1 MATSPRSLVEKQVRA
16 IRRRLVLQSLVQ
28 TLFVA
33 WACALVVGGLWFLG
47 RELFFR
53 LSPEWLRWTIPGA
66 LLGVGTLIALA
77 NSWLKAPSLVNA
89 SLVLDERCDLKE
101 RVTTFL
107 TLPGEMLEQPVGQ
120 ALAQDVHD
128 QIARLN
134 TSGKFPVRVRWQT
147 ALLPVGAA
155 ALAIVAAI
163 FGPRLGGI
171 SFASSTK
178 TTKPAIDTKEIQQ
191 QLDNL
196 KKASFTPKDAEL
208 KSEKLKEL
216 EAAWDK
222 LVNKSIEPNNEDKIR
237 ERVGEMKTLEDA
249 LKRRADELKSQAG
262 KAKDIQQLLKE
273 LARMDD
279 NKLQAGPAKDL
290 EDALAK
296 GELQKAREILDKL
309 AKDMKAGKLDPE
321 QLKKLGDQFEQLHQ
335 KMKKALDREEMKK
348 DLADKLKKGDIN
360 KEQFDREME
369 NIKEQMQDLKDWQEL
384 ADLFGECKNCMKD
397 GKGEK
402 AAEEIGKALEKVKM
416 IELSEDELKEILDRL
431 ENLEDAEARILGQLQ
446 GNGLDGGGP
455 PGAERPID
463 PDDPKGKIVDQRQK
477 AMVDAKGQQ
486 RVTGF
491 AKGGNFTKVPAQ
503 EIGGQFRQA
512 AQDGPEA
519 LDRQRIPQDA
529 ADLARGYFKK
539 LGGQG
544 D

>member
-1 MATSPRSLVEKQVRA
+1 MAASPRTLVEKQVRA
-16 IRRRLVLQSLVQ
+16 IRRRLTFQAFLQML
-28 TLFVA
+28 LVA
-33 WACALVVGGLWFLG
+33 WAIALVAGGLWFLM
-47 RELFFR
+47 REL
-53 LSPEWLRWTIPGA
+53 LYPTSPQWLLWTVPGA
-66 LLGVGTLIALA
+66 LLGAVTLFAIIA
-77 NSWLKAPSLVNA
+77 SWLTAPSLVTA
-89 SLVLDERCDLKE
+89 SLFLDERCDLKE

-107 TLPGEMLEQPVGQ
+107 TLPGEMLEQPAGQ
-120 ALAQDVHD
+120 ALAQDVSD
-128 QIARLN
+128 QIAKLS

-147 ALLPVGAA
+147 ALMPVCAA
-155 ALAIVAAI
+155 ALAIVAAL
-163 FGPRLGGI
+163 FAPRLGGI
-171 SFASSTK
+171 SFASNANK
-178 TTKPAIDTKEIQQ
+178 TKPAVDAKEIQE

-196 KKASFTPKDAEL
+196 KKVSFTPKDAEL

-222 LVNKSIEPNNEDKIR
+222 LVNKAIEPNNEDKVR
-237 ERVGEMKTLEDA
+237 ERVGEMKALEDA
-249 LKRRADELKSQAG
+249 LKRRADELKSQSG
-262 KAKDIQQLLKE
+262 KGKDLQQLLKE
-273 LARMDD
+273 LARMDE
-279 NKLQAGPAKDL
+279 NKLQPGPAKDL

-296 GELQKAREILDKL
+296 GDLQKARELLDKL

-335 KMKKALDREEMKK
+335 RMKKALDREEMKK
-348 DLADKLKKGDIN
+348 DLADKLKKGEIN

-369 NIKEQMQDLKDWQEL
+369 NMKEQMQDLKDWQEL
-384 ADLFGECKNCMKD
+384 AELFGECKNCMKD

-416 IELSEDELKEILDRL
+416 IELSEDELKEILERL
-431 ENLEDAEARILGQLQ
+431 ENLEDAERGILQQLQ
-446 GNGLDGGGP
+446 GNGLEGGGP

-463 PDDPKGKIVDQRQK
+463 PDDPRGKVVDQRQK
-477 AMVDAKGQQ
+477 AVVDAKGQQ

-491 AKGGNFTKVPAQ
+491 AKGGNFTKMPPG
-503 EIGGQFRQA
+503 EIGGAFKQA

-519 LDRQRIPQDA
+519 IDRQRIPQDA